1 MPTLI
6 CQHPYS
12 ARQNPEHV
20 YLTVSIARC
29 LDLENAVILEGI
41 MHSKQ

>member
-6 CQHPYS
+6 CQHAYS
-12 ARQNPEHV
+12 ARQKTGHV
-20 YLTVSIARC
+20 CLIVSIARC